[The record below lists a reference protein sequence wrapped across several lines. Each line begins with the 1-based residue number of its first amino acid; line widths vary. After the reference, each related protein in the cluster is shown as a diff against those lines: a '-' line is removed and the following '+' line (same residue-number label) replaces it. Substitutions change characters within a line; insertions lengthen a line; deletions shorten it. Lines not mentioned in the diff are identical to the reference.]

1 MCGNTS
7 TAKLRGTNLC
17 HRRAHRGLE
26 ALGITYI
33 DLVEHRTG
41 RKGAEPALDI
51 VADLEVED
59 RKVHLALGEH
69 FRKAQADATAA
80 SGEKCRRPGAVHM
93 LAPFR
98 RLACHRPYRSGM
110 QAPDGLS

>member
-1 MCGNTS
+1 
-7 TAKLRGTNLC
+7 LRGTNLC

-41 RKGAEPALDI
+41 RQGAEPALG
-51 VADLEVED
+51 VGADLEVED

-80 SGEKCRRPGAVHM
+80 SGEKCRRPGAVHV
-93 LAPFR
+93 LAPFFR
-98 RLACHRPYRSGM
+98 PACHRPDRPGL
-110 QAPDGLS
+110 QTPDGLS